1 MRPISRW
8 DSRTRTAASGCA
20 EQPTDMR
27 LPPVFRPLSD
37 RAVLTVWSGL
47 CTSTIGE
54 DLFRVASV
62 WLAVEVAVN
71 MAGLVTGVQYVA
83 MLVAGLFGGV
93 IFDRWRPDRAM
104 VGSRMW
110 SAALCMLPVVG
121 YYFVGVSITLLI
133 ISSVGLATLRMVFS
147 PALQTAIPTLVRDRD
162 DQQAING
169 LFDATYR
176 IARLVGPM
184 VAALLHLFL
193 PVIHFLTATALGFI
207 VSGWA
212 LHTARERMMGAAP
225 DPVRIGPGWSGAWD
239 ALTAGFRLML
249 REKSMGIV
257 LIVNALMNGP
267 WMVALSLAIAL
278 IVTQYRPTFLGFGGL
293 AAYAL
298 VMRAY
303 GLGDL
308 SGNIIAG
315 SIRFR
320 RPFSTM
326 FLGYVVIGIGFSAL
340 AIAVWVLP
348 SDMLLPAMMGGALLG
363 GLGGPFFFVPMI
375 TRMQTVFHGHDIAR
389 VFRLRLV
396 VMAAAMLVS
405 SVRATWSFELMGAV
419 GTQFICGLMVLAIGV
434 GGHVICHRIEDREM
448 AAGE

>member
-1 MRPISRW
+1 M
-8 DSRTRTAASGCA
+8 
-20 EQPTDMR
+20 
-27 LPPVFRPLSD
+27 LPVFRPLAD

-62 WLAVEVAVN
+62 WLAVEVAGN

-83 MLVAGLFGGV
+83 MLIAGLFGAV
-93 IFDRWRPDRAM
+93 VFDRWRPDRAM
-104 VGSRMW
+104 IGTRVW
-110 SAALCMLPVVG
+110 SAAFCLLPVVG
-121 YYFVGVSITLLI
+121 YYFIGVSITLLI
-133 ISSVGLATLRMVFS
+133 VSSVGLATLRMVFS
-147 PALQTAIPTLVRDRD
+147 PALQSTIPTLVRDRD
-162 DQQAING
+162 AQQAING

-184 VAALLHLFL
+184 VAATLHLFL

-207 VSGWA
+207 VSGLA
-212 LHTARERMMGAAP
+212 LRAARERLIGGER
-225 DPVRIGPGWSGAWD
+225 DPVRVAPGWRGAWD

-249 REKSMGIV
+249 SEPTMGAILIINAV
-257 LIVNALMNGP
+257 LNGP

-278 IVTQYRPTFLGFGGL
+278 IVTEYRPTFLGFGDL

-298 VMRAY
+298 VMGAY
-303 GLGDL
+303 GVGDVT
-308 SGNIIAG
+308 GNIIAG
-315 SIRFR
+315 SVRLK
-320 RPFSTM
+320 RPMSTM
-326 FLGYVVIGIGFSAL
+326 FLGYVAMGSGFSWLAL
-340 AIAVWVLP
+340 SVWLLP
-348 SDMLLPAMMGGALLG
+348 PGALLPAMMLGGLLA

-405 SVRATWSFELMGAV
+405 SLIATWCFELMGAV
-419 GTQFICGLMVLAIGV
+419 ATQLGCGLLILAVGGVGHFICR
-434 GGHVICHRIEDREM
+434 RIERQQRRRNADPVPTP
-448 AAGE
+448 GE

>member
-1 MRPISRW
+1 
-8 DSRTRTAASGCA
+8 
-20 EQPTDMR
+20 MR

-62 WLAVEVAVN
+62 WLAVEVAGN

-93 IFDRWRPDRAM
+93 IFDRWRADKAM
-104 VGSRMW
+104 IGSRAW
-110 SAALCMLPVVG
+110 SAAFALLPVAG
-121 YYFVGVSITLLI
+121 YYFFGVSITLLI
-133 ISSVGLATLRMVFS
+133 ISSVGLACLRMVFS
-147 PALQTAIPTLVRDRD
+147 PALQSTIPVLVPDRD
-162 DQQAING
+162 AQQAING

-184 VAALLHLFL
+184 VAALLHIFL
-193 PVIHFLTATALGFI
+193 PVIHFLTATALGFLI
-207 VSGWA
+207 SGMSLKA
-212 LHTARERMMGAAP
+212 ARDRLVAEEN
-225 DPVRIGPGWSGAWD
+225 PVRLRPGLGGAWD

-249 REKSMGIV
+249 SEPTTGAT
-257 LIVNALMNGP
+257 LIVNAVMNGP

-278 IVTQYRPTFLGFGGL
+278 IVTEYRPTFLGFGDL

-298 VMRAY
+298 VMGAY
-303 GLGDL
+303 GLGDV

-315 SIRFR
+315 SIRFKR
-320 RPFSTM
+320 ALSTM
-326 FLGYVVIGIGFSAL
+326 FMGYVAMGVGFTWL
-340 AIAVWVLP
+340 AVSVWILP
-348 SDMLLPAMMGGALLG
+348 STLLLPAMMLG
-363 GLGGPFFFVPMI
+363 GLLAGIGGPFYFVPMI

-405 SVRATWSFELMGAV
+405 SVLATWSFELMGAV
-419 GTQFICGLMVLAIGV
+419 GTQFVCGLMVLAIGV
-434 GGHVICHRIEDREM
+434 GGFVICRRIEDRAM
-448 AAGE
+448 TTDA